1 MKIALAQ
8 LELRAGHPQL
18 NTQKII
24 RFIYE
29 AKRNEANVIIFP
41 DYAINGVKPSD
52 NEPNALLADIE
63 ACNQQIKAAA
73 EGIDVIIGP
82 LDMEAQQRR
91 SFVVDNKST
100 FFELNGGSVPAAGE
114 KKSFLGRILAGTKQR
129 IKVNPI
135 GIANVG
141 KFIYL
146 YDGGSTVIN
155 TKGTVVLRAD
165 SFKEQLLYIER
176 DEIDKLLPVDDPEP
190 SEAEKI
196 YRALSYGV
204 KRYLELIGM
213 SKIVIG
219 ISGGIDSAV
228 GAALYCDVLG
238 AENVYLVNMPSQFNS
253 LTTRGLSEQLAK
265 NLGCQYMIVS
275 IQDSVEATVKQLESA
290 PVKLL
295 SDGSTS
301 NLIMTAFVQ
310 ENMQARDRS
319 ARVLAAV
326 AASLGCGFT
335 CNANK
340 AESTIGYATL
350 YGDCAGILAATADLW
365 KYQVYALAE
374 YLNLEV
380 YGREVIPQ
388 GIIDIVPSAE
398 LSNAQNVDEG
408 KGDPV
413 HYDYHD
419 HLFKAFVEKN
429 QLPEDILKAYADGRL
444 AMELGIERS
453 IIDKYFA
460 SYPEFIADLERW
472 WNLYKGV
479 AVAKRLQAPPSI
491 IVSGKPFRS
500 NEIMNGAYYT
510 QGYETL
516 KNILLN
522 GAN

>member
-8 LELRAGHPQL
+8 LEIRAGYPQL
-18 NTQKII
+18 NTQKIV
-24 RFIYE
+24 RMIYE
-29 AKRNEANVIIFP
+29 AKRNEAAAIIFP
-41 DYAINGVKPSD
+41 DNAIAGISNVDAQPDAFK
-52 NEPNALLADIE
+52 ADVE
-63 ACNQQIKAAA
+63 ACRQQIDAAA
-73 EGIDVIIGP
+73 SGIEVIIGSIDP
-82 LDMEAQQRR
+82 DARKDFAIDNTAIVFSLDRP
-91 SFVVDNKST
+91 K
-100 FFELNGGSVPAAGE
+100 AATSEPVE
-114 KKSFLGRILAGTKQR
+114 KKSFLRSLIGNRKPK
-129 IKVNPI
+129 IKVNPVGMI
-135 GIANVG
+135 NEG

-146 YDGGSTVIN
+146 FDGRSSVCN
-155 TKGTVVLRAD
+155 SKGVAILRAEP
-165 SFKEQLLYIER
+165 FVEQLLYIDSDAIEKLPPA
-176 DEIDKLLPVDDPEP
+176 IDDAQ
-190 SEAEKI
+190 SEAEQI
-196 YRALSYGV
+196 YLALRYGV

-213 SKIVIG
+213 NKIVIG
-219 ISGGIDSAV
+219 VSGGIDSAV
-228 GAALYCDVLG
+228 AAALYTDVLG
-238 AENVYLVNMPSQFNS
+238 PSNVYLINMPSQFNS
-253 LTTRGLSEQLAK
+253 ITTRGLSETLAK
-265 NLGCQYMIVS
+265 NLGCQYMVVS
-275 IQDSVEATVKQLESA
+275 IQESIDATIKQLEAA
-290 PVKLL
+290 PIVLQA
-295 SDGSTS
+295 DGSTS
-301 NLIMTAFVQ
+301 TLTLSSFVK

-374 YLNLEV
+374 HLNVNV

-444 AMELGIERS
+444 AMEFGIERS
-453 IIDKYFA
+453 IIDGYFG
-460 SYPEFIADLERW
+460 SYKEFIDDLERW
-472 WNLYKGV
+472 WNLYRGV

-491 IVSGKPFRS
+491 IVSGKPFHADD
-500 NEIMNGAYYT
+500 IMNGAYYT
-510 QGYETL
+510 QGYLAL
-516 KNILLN
+516 KKILLDTV
-522 GAN
+522 G